1 MSLLEEKSVRRVN
14 AALSAAGVLGAVRE
28 LPIGSG
34 ATLDVAGV
42 LGVEAGAV
50 VSVQMFTID
59 RRFVMALIAGDR
71 RCREDQL
78 PRAFFMTG
86 AVARPDGSYVRAIT
100 GFPASAV
107 SPAGMTNRLPTVIDS
122 SLKRFQT
129 LYVPAGHP
137 ACVFPTTV
145 AELKRLTGGIVSY
158 AVSEPIPAD

>member
-14 AALSAAGVLGAVRE
+14 AALSAASVLGAVRE
-28 LPIGSG
+28 LPQGG
-34 ATLDVAGV
+34 GGTLDVAGT
-42 LGVEAGAV
+42 LGIDPGAV
-50 VSVQMFTID
+50 VRVQMFTID

-71 RCREDQL
+71 SCREDQL
-78 PRAFFMTG
+78 PRAFFMKG

-100 GFPASAV
+100 GFPAAAV

-122 SLKRFQT
+122 SLKRFET
-129 LYVPAGHP
+129 IYAPAGHP

-158 AVSEPIPAD
+158 AVSEPSSAD